1 MNKSNPQI
9 SVIIPIHNGEKTL
22 ERSLK
27 SVVNQTYRDFEII
40 TVLNNCTDNSEN
52 ICKKFNTKILC
63 CNEQGIVPA
72 LNTGLLNS
80 QGKYI
85 ARQDA
90 DDYWYPEKLEK
101 QINFMLDN
109 PDIDILGTQIR
120 ILDKNLNVSKNQEK
134 RPLDNV
140 SIKSCLLNA
149 MNVIAHPSVLFKKS
163 IFLRTGFYSDI
174 YPFAEDYELWLKSIK
189 FFNFSNLPDILVDY
203 TLSHNPEYN
212 PEIHKTVCLNYNILY
227 DVVGKNV

>member
-1 MNKSNPQI
+1 MNKSNPQV

-27 SVVNQTYRDFEII
+27 SVINQTYRDFEII

-52 ICKKFNTKILC
+52 ICKKFNTKILY

-72 LNTGLLNS
+72 LNTGLSNAK
-80 QGKYI
+80 GKYI

-120 ILDKNLNVSKNQEK
+120 ILDKNLNASKNQER
-134 RPLDNV
+134 RPLDNI
-140 SIKSCLLNA
+140 SIKNCLLNA
-149 MNVIAHPSVLFKKS
+149 MNVIAHPTVLFKKS
-163 IFLRTGFYSDI
+163 IFLRTGFYSDV

-203 TLSHNPEYN
+203 TLTHNPKYN
-212 PEIHKTVCLNYNILY
+212 PEIHEIVCLNYRNIL
-227 DVVGKNV
+227 KMENKK

>member
-1 MNKSNPQI
+1 MSKQKPKI

-27 SVVNQTYRDFEII
+27 SVIDQTYQNFEII
-40 TVLNNCTDNSEN
+40 TVLNNCTDNSES
-52 ICKKFNTKILC
+52 ICKKFNTKILY

-72 LNTGLLNS
+72 LNTGLLNA
-80 QGKYI
+80 QGEYI

-101 QINFMLDN
+101 QFKFMLEN
-109 PDIDILGTQIR
+109 PKIDILGTQIR
-120 ILDKNLNVSKNQEK
+120 ILDKYLNVNKNQEK
-134 RPLDNV
+134 RPLDNI
-140 SIKSCLLNA
+140 SIKNCLLNS
-149 MNVIAHPSVLFKKS
+149 MNVIAHPSVVFKKS
-163 IFLRTGFYSDI
+163 IFLRTGFYSDV

-203 TLSHNPEYN
+203 TLSHNPKYD
-212 PEIHKTVCLNYNILY
+212 PQVHEIVCLNYRNIL
-227 DVVGKNV
+227 KMENKK

>member
-27 SVVNQTYRDFEII
+27 SVIDQTYQDFEII
-40 TVLNNCTDNSEN
+40 TVLNNCTDNSES
-52 ICKKFNTKILC
+52 ICKKFNTKILY

-72 LNTGLLNS
+72 LNTGLLNA

-101 QINFMLDN
+101 QFNFMLEN
-109 PDIDILGTQIR
+109 PNTDILGTQIR
-120 ILDKNLNVSKNQEK
+120 ILDKNLNENKSQEK
-134 RPLDNV
+134 RPLDND
-140 SIKSCLLNA
+140 SIKKCLLNS

-163 IFLRTGFYSDI
+163 IFLRTGFYSDV

-189 FFNFSNLPDILVDY
+189 FFNFSNLPDVLVDY
-203 TLSHNPEYN
+203 TLTYNPNYN
-212 PEIHKTVCLNYNILY
+212 PEIHKIVCLNYNILY
-227 DVVGKNV
+227 NKLI